1 MIHIVIGGV
10 LLALWLASTSEP
22 RTVSYDDV
30 ANGART
36 AAAGQ
41 QMPQPAAGWPTD
53 RSAR

>member
-30 ANGART
+30 INGART
-36 AAAGQ
+36 AAPAGPQ
-41 QMPQPAAGWPTD
+41 PQMAWPAAGP
-53 RSAR
+53 R